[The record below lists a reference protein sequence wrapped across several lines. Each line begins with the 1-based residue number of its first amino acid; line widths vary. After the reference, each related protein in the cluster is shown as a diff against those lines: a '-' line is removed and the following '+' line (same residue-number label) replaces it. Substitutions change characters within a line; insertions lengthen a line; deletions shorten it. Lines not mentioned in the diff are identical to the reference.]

1 MTGLATQLSRQ
12 TAITIGNFDGV
23 HAGHA
28 ALVRTCRDAVGP
40 TGRVVAMAFD
50 PHPASTLAPGK
61 EPPRLTSFSRRAA
74 LLKELGAD
82 DVIQLQPTPDLLNL
96 SPQEF
101 IDRLVMPLAPACIV
115 EGEDFRFGKRRAG
128 DTHILRELGQSRGFE
143 VRIPSA
149 IEVSLADQ
157 LIVRASSTLTRWLI
171 GHGRVRDAAT
181 VLGRPYVVEGQT
193 LQGDQRGR
201 TIGYPTANVH
211 TDQFLPADGVYAGS
225 ITAPAGQ
232 THLAAINVGKR
243 PTFNGVQRRIEAF
256 AMNSDGSAA
265 PLPQSYGWK
274 TQVTFDHW
282 IREDLRFDSV
292 GTLVEQIAR
301 DVAASLGFLRCS
313 AT

>member
-1 MTGLATQLSRQ
+1 MTGPGTQHPPA

-23 HAGHA
+23 HVGHA
-28 ALVRTCRDAVGP
+28 ALVRTCREAVGP
-40 TGRVVAMAFD
+40 RGRVVAMAFD

-61 EPPRLTSFSRRAA
+61 EPPRLTSFARRAT

-82 DVIQLQPTPDLLNL
+82 DVLQLQPTPDLLGL
-96 SPQEF
+96 APEEF
-101 IDRLVMPLAPACIV
+101 IDRLVMPLAPSTIV

-128 DTHILRELGQSRGFE
+128 DTRVLSELGTSRGFQ

-149 IEVSLADQ
+149 VEVALADQ
-157 LIVRASSTLTRWLI
+157 LIVRASSTLARWLI

-211 TDQFLPADGVYAGS
+211 TDQLLPADGVYAGT
-225 ITAPAGQ
+225 ITAPGGEP
-232 THLAAINVGKR
+232 HLAAINVGKR

-256 AMNSDGSAA
+256 AMNPDGSAA
-265 PLPQSYGWK
+265 PLPQSYGWQ

-301 DVAASLGFLRCS
+301 DVAASLCFLRCS